1 VVCWYLF
8 CFQWVVFARRRGVA
22 MQAPT
27 PPQHG
32 RATAAPPIAACCLLL
47 VVEAVATTAT
57 ATETFL
63 DCTGCGRLWEAHSLF
78 EAHRLWGTAP
88 PPQATD
94 AANDTTLQP
103 LPEEFKNHESLSSL
117 VLAVE
122 SFAKKKGFATRVN
135 CGKSFNSQ
143 SDLDAIQ
150 ELLSD
155 VERETPHDERFLKM
169 RYGVIEC
176 AQSGKKQERQSKVSP
191 ENQRQK
197 GTHKCGCK
205 WSIRFT
211 VKNVGDPPKVNSFV
225 MEHEGH
231 QPSERTGAYLD
242 REIPEEA
249 KETINK
255 MIKCL
260 ATTPSIQ
267 MYMNQNF
274 PKANYTPKDISNYIS
289 KQRGD
294 VQHEASD
301 LLTELY
307 EQQKSDP
314 NMVIETKLGSNFE
327 LQVRVYLQL
336 FSVYWNYLVYQMTK

>member
-1 VVCWYLF
+1 
-8 CFQWVVFARRRGVA
+8 
-22 MQAPT
+22 MQAP
-27 PPQHG
+27 
-32 RATAAPPIAACCLLL
+32 I
-47 VVEAVATTAT
+47 
-57 ATETFL
+57 
-63 DCTGCGRLWEAHSLF
+63 
-78 EAHRLWGTAP
+78 

-122 SFAKKKGFATRVN
+122 SFAKKEGFATRVN
-135 CGKSFNSQ
+135 CKTSFTSQ
-143 SDLDAIQ
+143 SEMEAIQ
-150 ELLSD
+150 GLLSD
-155 VERETPHDERFLKM
+155 VERETPHDARLLKM

-211 VKNVGDPPKVNSFV
+211 VKKVGGPPTVNSFV

-249 KETINK
+249 KETIDK

-294 VQHEASD
+294 VRHETSD

-314 NMVIETKLGSNFE
+314 NMVIETKLGSNCE

-336 FSVYWNYLVYQMTK
+336 FSIYCNHLVYQMTK